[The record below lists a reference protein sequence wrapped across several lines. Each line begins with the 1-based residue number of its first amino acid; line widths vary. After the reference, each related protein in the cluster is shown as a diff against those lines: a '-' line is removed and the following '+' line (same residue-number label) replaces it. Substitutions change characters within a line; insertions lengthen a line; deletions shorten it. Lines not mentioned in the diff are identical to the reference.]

1 MSIDFGPEFVM
12 FMNLLSIDFELLLI
26 LFYFYFEKKK
36 KKKKEKEAGGFLL
49 LCLFTASFCF
59 FFPPFRLWE
68 RYLLYNKSG
77 LSNAYITLLC
87 FTRKDG
93 PRMEKNFK

>member
-36 KKKKEKEAGGFLL
+36 KKKKGKRGRRLLAFVLVHGFLL
-49 LCLFTASFCF
+49 FFLPSVSFMGTVS
-59 FFPPFRLWE
+59 PL
-68 RYLLYNKSG
+68 
-77 LSNAYITLLC
+77 
-87 FTRKDG
+87 
-93 PRMEKNFK
+93 